1 MFYSSSGSEKAT
13 SVAAFISSR
22 YGIKCIDA
30 PEAVDPSMILAL
42 GGDGFMLD
50 TLHSTIETQI
60 PVYGINCGNV
70 GFLLNKF
77 HPNHLLEDIESAG
90 THILPI
96 LNAELFDGKG
106 SRMVNAIND
115 CYFLRSHTKA
125 AKLGITVDGEILTE
139 SFVGDGLIIST
150 PTGSTAY
157 NSAIGGAVLSLSS
170 NCIILTGINAF
181 TPKGFKSLV
190 LPRDSIIEI
199 KIHHHDRRPVIAAA
213 DAQVFLG
220 VERARISIDKKKTVS
235 VLFAASESLHK
246 KIMMAQF
253 R

>member
-13 SVAAFISSR
+13 SVAALISSR

-30 PEAVDPSMILAL
+30 SEGVKPSVILAL

-50 TLHSTIETQI
+50 TLRNTMETQI

-77 HPNHLLEDIESAG
+77 HPDRLLEDIESASIY
-90 THILPI
+90 TLPV
-96 LNAELFDGKG
+96 LSAELFDGNG
-106 SRMVNAIND
+106 SNVVNAIND

-125 AKLGITVDGEILTE
+125 AKLGIMVDGKILAE
-139 SFVGDGLIIST
+139 NFVGDGLIIST

-157 NSAIGGAVLSLSS
+157 NSAVGGAVLSLSS
-170 NCIILTGINAF
+170 NCIILTGINPF

-190 LPRDSIIEI
+190 LPRDSTIEV

-213 DAQVFLG
+213 DAQIFLG

-235 VLFAASESLHK
+235 ALFAASESLHK